1 MKKKSV
7 VKFIATIFVL
17 LTGLIL
23 FSPKSVSASAITIKA
38 AFDKKYYNVNSTKKA
53 YGNWVGNVTFFTRH
67 LKVNTGKPTFFT
79 PSIYVVNKKATG
91 LSAKEDGIY
100 INNIDHKRFVHGRV
114 YLMRFRFDLSHLK
127 PGKKYRFK
135 NDMLFNNP
143 HYAKYRWFT
152 QKASRKGNLSNSTH
166 LPQVDL
172 YVNCGAKK
180 SFLKKVMHN
189 NKKIVNSKIKLY

>member
-7 VKFIATIFVL
+7 VKIIATIFVL

-53 YGNWVGNVTFFTRH
+53 YGNWVGNVIFFTRH

-127 PGKKYRFK
+127 PGKNIVLKMTCTSIAHI
-135 NDMLFNNP
+135 MLNIGGLLRRL
-143 HYAKYRWFT
+143 HAKAIFPIVPT
-152 QKASRKGNLSNSTH
+152 
-166 LPQVDL
+166 
-172 YVNCGAKK
+172 
-180 SFLKKVMHN
+180 FLK
-189 NKKIVNSKIKLY
+189 